1 MPDDPNADSRGVVR
15 IYAMTFDD
23 GRNWELDFELVHRR
37 T

>member
-1 MPDDPNADSRGVVR
+1 MDPRVADLGES
-15 IYAMTFDD
+15 DD